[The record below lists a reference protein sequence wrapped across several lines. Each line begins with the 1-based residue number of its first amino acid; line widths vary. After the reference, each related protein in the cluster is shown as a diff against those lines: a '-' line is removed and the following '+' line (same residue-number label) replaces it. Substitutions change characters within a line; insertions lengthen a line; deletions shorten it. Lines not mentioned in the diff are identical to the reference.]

1 MKKAIIILMLAI
13 PAALHAAVE
22 WYPSVTLSAGY
33 TGYIAPGTVS
43 DEVWNMA
50 SAGAE
55 ISLLSMRIDKRH
67 ILSLPME
74 ASYTGGSETIGRLKL
89 SGYYMGR
96 ISLRYAYMITERI
109 EASLSFDTAF
119 IWHRL
124 QEAGEWRI
132 GGSAGIAWYPEE
144 YIALRLPVS
153 FLWNRGGLS
162 FSAGL
167 GLCIAIGGM
176 I

>member
-13 PAALHAAVE
+13 PAALPAAVE

-33 TGYIAPGTVS
+33 TGYRAFGTVS
-43 DEVWNMA
+43 DEIWNMA
-50 SAGAE
+50 AAGTE
-55 ISLLSMRIDKRH
+55 ISLLSMRIDGKH

-74 ASYTGGSETIGRLKL
+74 AAYTGGSETIGRLRL
-89 SGYYMGR
+89 SGSFSGKL
-96 ISLRYAYMITERI
+96 SLRYAYMITECI
-109 EASLSFDTAF
+109 EASVSFDTAF

-132 GGSAGIAWYPEE
+132 GGSAGFAWYPEE
-144 YIALRLPVS
+144 YLALRLPVS
-153 FLWNRGGLS
+153 ILWNRGGIS